1 MEIFNPEI
9 YGKKLSDS
17 EYGVIGIKDEDQVLN
32 LLVKDKGIAEGFAVI
47 FTEENEKKAIGCN
60 VYKIKHNG
68 QFTSSSIRIRG
79 KCIYDVF
86 RRWTALGYNTR
97 NAKDPFN
104 SKAFLTALKKM
115 FDAENDTYVLVRE

>member
-32 LLVKDKGIAEGFAVI
+32 LLVKDKGIAEGVAVI
-47 FTEENEKKAIGCN
+47 FTEENEKIAIGCN
-60 VYKIKHNG
+60 VYKIKNNG
-68 QFTSSSIRIRG
+68 QFAFPSIRV

-86 RRWTALGYNTR
+86 RCWTTLGYNTR
-97 NAKDPFN
+97 NAKNPFK
-104 SKAFLTALKKM
+104 SKTFLAALEKM
-115 FDAENDTYVLVRE
+115 FDAENDTYVFVRE

>member
-9 YGKKLSDS
+9 YGKKLFDS

-47 FTEENEKKAIGCN
+47 FTEENEKIAIGCN
-60 VYKIKHNG
+60 VYKMKNNG
-68 QFTSSSIRIRG
+68 HFASSKIRG
-79 KCIYDVF
+79 KCVYDIF
-86 RRWTALGYNTR
+86 RRWTALGHNTR
-97 NAKDPFN
+97 NSKDPFN
-104 SKAFLTALKKM
+104 SKTFLAALEKM